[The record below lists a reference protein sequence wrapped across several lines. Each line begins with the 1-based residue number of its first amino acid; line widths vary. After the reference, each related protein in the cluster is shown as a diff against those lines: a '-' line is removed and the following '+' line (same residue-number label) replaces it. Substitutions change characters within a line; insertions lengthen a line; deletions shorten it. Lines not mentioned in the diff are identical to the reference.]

1 MSKTELQGTV
11 KKATYVGSKM
21 EYTVATIVGNVFVI
35 KNSNENEF
43 SEGQLV
49 SIELPTDKLRIF
61 NN

>member
-1 MSKTELQGTV
+1 
-11 KKATYVGSKM
+11 M
-21 EYTVATIVGNVFVI
+21 EYTVATNVGNVFVI

-49 SIELPTDKLRIF
+49 SVELPTDKLRIF